1 MCGSYLQMAGQGNA
15 NHGVVALTMEP
26 QDDDE
31 LLAMEESTRGS
42 RHTKLGASKLT
53 DIWRMKKNIHQKELF
68 KVGDF
73 LT

>member
-1 MCGSYLQMAGQGNA
+1 MCGSYLQMAGQGSA

-31 LLAMEESTRGS
+31 LLSTEEATRGTL
-42 RHTKLGASKLT
+42 HTKLRASKLT
-53 DIWRMKKNIHQKELF
+53 DIWRMKKNIHHKELF

-73 LT
+73 WT